1 MSHLRGRV
9 AAQLAGLALVAM
21 LVLPAAAAAA
31 EFTSPPGTGPIT
43 ATLPLFGSSLTVDV
57 SVDDAGNLSSVAL
70 DPVGDY
76 TATVLRP
83 HAVQFK
89 NTDGS
94 VKVTISAWGGHSSLE
109 AKAGT
114 LAALVGSGTWKADI
128 FKTGDPTIVHYTIGD
143 DGAGAPT
150 LAIDLVDAP
159 GAIEA
164 TVGDVKTKSHGN
176 GASAR
181 VGIEFAWNGFTKR
194 LSVGVAVGT
203 KHDKTAARLQIT
215 LSGRSV
221 QKVTGPLAD
230 VLGDHTWTG
239 KLCDGT
245 DVSIA
250 FQVVDDGTANG
261 DVTFDPETFATGAEA
276 VAKDLRHGE
285 GFVAFFKE
293 KRAAVLVWLKK
304 SDDGTYD
311 LAVGSFIGKWCKGTE
326 IANPTVN
333 TPVAPDATS
342 QGWWGGGWW
351 GWWGWGWGH
360 GHHGHHGGGDQDG
373 DGRRGGDHDGDR
385 NGGGDH
391 DGDGN
396 GGGGSRRDH

>member
-1 MSHLRGRV
+1 M
-9 AAQLAGLALVAM
+9 
-21 LVLPAAAAAA
+21 
-31 EFTSPPGTGPIT
+31 
-43 ATLPLFGSSLTVDV
+43 
-57 SVDDAGNLSSVAL
+57 
-70 DPVGDY
+70 
-76 TATVLRP
+76 
-83 HAVQFK
+83 
-89 NTDGS
+89 
-94 VKVTISAWGGHSSLE
+94 
-109 AKAGT
+109 
-114 LAALVGSGTWKADI
+114 
-128 FKTGDPTIVHYTIGD
+128 
-143 DGAGAPT
+143 
-150 LAIDLVDAP
+150 VDAP

-311 LAVGSFIGKWCKGTE
+311 LAVGSFIGKWCKGSE

-333 TPVAPDATS
+333 TPVAPTPPPRAGGAAAGGAGGAGAGATVTTVTTVVATRTATAGAVATMTVAALWLSVDRLLPLHAAGAAGRGCAQRPLGRARQDRVRHPSVGAGEVADRRIALGYVDIQVILACKRRLHSDAAGFVRTAFAAIL
-342 QGWWGGGWW
+342 
-351 GWWGWGWGH
+351 
-360 GHHGHHGGGDQDG
+360 DD
-373 DGRRGGDHDGDR
+373 
-385 NGGGDH
+385 
-391 DGDGN
+391 
-396 GGGGSRRDH
+396 